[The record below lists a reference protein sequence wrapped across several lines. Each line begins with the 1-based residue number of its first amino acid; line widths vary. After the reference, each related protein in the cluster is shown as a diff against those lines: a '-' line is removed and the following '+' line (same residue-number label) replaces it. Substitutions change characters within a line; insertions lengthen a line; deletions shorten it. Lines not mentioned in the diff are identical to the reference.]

1 MKRTARATPT
11 DTASRRAAIAAI
23 AFASALHPQAEE
35 NDDPA
40 EARTDAAARS
50 DYLLHCSGCH
60 RADGSGASPE
70 VPTLR
75 GPVGSLV
82 ATPEGREYIVRVPEV
97 AQSPLDDADLARLL
111 NWMLREFNA
120 DTLPERFQPIT
131 AREVGAAR
139 TRVLADPLRARAAI
153 VGAYKPG
160 PAGAEEFAETDRTDA
175 ESTP

>member
-40 EARTDAAARS
+40 TARTDAAARA

-60 RADGSGASPE
+60 RTNGAGAPPE
-70 VPTLR
+70 VPSLR
-75 GPVGSLV
+75 GPVGTLV
-82 ATPEGREYIVRVPEV
+82 ATPAGREYIVRVPEV
-97 AQSPLDDADLARLL
+97 AQSPLNDEDLARLL

-120 DTLPERFQPIT
+120 ETLPDGFQPMT
-131 AREVGAAR
+131 DREVGAAR
-139 TRVLADPLRARAAI
+139 ARVLADPLRARAAI
-153 VGAYKPG
+153 VGAYEPEAVA
-160 PAGAEEFAETDRTDA
+160 PEESAQSDA
-175 ESTP
+175 ASTP